1 MLFHLRSRVWCQIW
15 QDTKEDHTLRNL
27 EYVMAKLTNWK
38 SSGQKSISLWF
49 SYHILPR
56 QYTYIHLVIVSYH
69 IIIVFLFYI
78 IMKEAPMFSNVPIL
92 LNLLRQ
98 TSIIYWDSKT
108 TSTWRGNGAEWDGW
122 AEERWQHARQIPC
135 GCWGCSSLWT
145 TQAYESQLQDLPHEL
160 ITKECLVFTGICNRS
175 KDIGYRKT
183 P

>member
-1 MLFHLRSRVWCQIW
+1 MCH
-15 QDTKEDHTLRNL
+15 
-27 EYVMAKLTNWK
+27 AKLTNWK

-69 IIIVFLFYI
+69 IFFILFYI

-92 LNLLRQ
+92 LNLLKQ
-98 TSIIYWDSKT
+98 TSIIYLDRKT

-122 AEERWQHARQIPC
+122 AEERWQHACQIPC

-145 TQAYESQLQDLPHEL
+145 TSKPHRPMNL
-160 ITKECLVFTGICNRS
+160 SSKIYLMNSSPRNAWFSLVFVTVVKKLVTEKHPNKRVDWLVS
-175 KDIGYRKT
+175 
-183 P
+183 